1 MTHQS
6 SAVIDRRPRWPWVI
20 LGLGLF
26 WTVLIRVPLIVNAED
41 HVDSDLAVDGLT
53 LLDAV
58 HGQWRWHYPGTPYMG
73 ITPMLFSYPQARVWG
88 TNATTLVS
96 GGAVIWVLVVAST
109 FWLAWRG
116 FGLEVAGWAIV
127 PLGFSS
133 LGTIWLSG
141 RITGGHLL
149 TLVWHNVAFVGLH
162 ACLTRG
168 GWARGATLGLWCG
181 LGLYLDAM
189 FLFTL
194 AGLVPA
200 ALLAWFSSGRS
211 RVGIGLSAVFLIA
224 MMVGLLPREIG
235 RRVDPHDAYPSQFEA
250 TLERRAVQE
259 HVRLLVLHCLPRLIA
274 GTELHDLDRK
284 TAGNEGVLRG
294 LVLWVAGGRTPAGI
308 SQSNEWLAILM
319 LVGLVVG
326 VARLARESARAVEPA
341 RRAISRGV
349 LGSALLIV
357 AAFLVNRNIF
367 NSDNYRYLIYLLT
380 PWSLGFGL
388 VLDSLSRRRF
398 SGRVA
403 AWVVVGILVAAIS
416 SSTFTWYRETRHYI
430 NKQGGL
436 VKVQVPPWSELAV
449 RGRTI
454 VGPVDK
460 SPRFA
465 IPSDVTHVFG
475 GYWDVY
481 RIAFLSGKQVVGIP
495 FPTYPNRFPGW
506 SRGLGPDQGKLLV
519 LQPREES
526 SAGLRPAAEKAGERI
541 RNLRSASRM
550 DWRPA
555 LSTVWKKD
563 GRDPAELDR
572 LRFVVP

>member
-1 MTHQS
+1 
-6 SAVIDRRPRWPWVI
+6 
-20 LGLGLF
+20 
-26 WTVLIRVPLIVNAED
+26 
-41 HVDSDLAVDGLT
+41 
-53 LLDAV
+53 
-58 HGQWRWHYPGTPYMG
+58 
-73 ITPMLFSYPQARVWG
+73 
-88 TNATTLVS
+88 
-96 GGAVIWVLVVAST
+96 
-109 FWLAWRG
+109 
-116 FGLEVAGWAIV
+116 
-127 PLGFSS
+127 
-133 LGTIWLSG
+133 
-141 RITGGHLL
+141 
-149 TLVWHNVAFVGLH
+149 VAFVGLH

-168 GWARGATLGLWCG
+168 GWARVAALGLWCG

-200 ALLAWFSSGRS
+200 AVLAWLSSGRS
-211 RVGIGLSAVFLIA
+211 KVGKSLAVVFLIA
-224 MMVGLLPREIG
+224 MMIGLLPREIG
-235 RRVDPHDAYPSQFEA
+235 RLVDRHDAYPSQFEA

-274 GTELHDLDRK
+274 GTELYDLDRK
-284 TAGNEGVLRG
+284 TAGRTGVFRG
-294 LVLWVAGGRTPAGI
+294 LVLWVAGDRTPGGMSRAK
-308 SQSNEWLAILM
+308 EWLAILI
-319 LVGLVVG
+319 LVGLVLI
-326 VARLARESARAVEPA
+326 VARLARESAWALEPA

-388 VLDSLSRRRF
+388 VLDCLSRRGF
-398 SGRVA
+398 TGRVA
-403 AWVVVGILVAAIS
+403 AGVIAGILVTVMS

-430 NKQGGL
+430 NSQGGL
-436 VKVQVPPWSELAV
+436 VKVQLPPWSELAV
-449 RGRTI
+449 RGRTL
-454 VGPVDK
+454 VGPVDN

-481 RIAFLSGKQVVGIP
+481 RLAFLSGKQVVGIP
-495 FPTYPNRFPGW
+495 FPMYPNRFPGW

-519 LQPREES
+519 LRPREES
-526 SAGLRPAAEKAGERI
+526 SAGLRPVAEMAGEGI
-541 RNLRSASRM
+541 RNLRSASRI

-555 LSTVWKKD
+555 LTTVWKAD

-572 LRFVVP
+572 LRFVIP